1 MLDCA
6 ANQMRRDLPLAYPG
20 MKIGL
25 FGGSFDP
32 AHDGHAHV
40 AETALKRLGLDR
52 VWWLVSPQNPLK
64 PKSSPFA
71 KRMKSA
77 ESQARGS
84 RMVVTD
90 IEKQFGCDYTY
101 KTLRTLKRLYPGVQ
115 FYLVMGADN
124 LANFRKWRNWR
135 EVAASVPVVVVS
147 RPGAGPDKRLNAPK
161 DWIFINARY
170 YPESSTALRTRKRV
184 PVAKPK
190 RK

>member
-1 MLDCA
+1 
-6 ANQMRRDLPLAYPG
+6 MRRALPLAYPG

-32 AHDGHAHV
+32 AHEGHAHV

-77 ESQARGS
+77 ALHAKSP

-90 IEKQFGCDYTY
+90 LEKQLGCAYTFE
-101 KTLRTLKRLYPGVQ
+101 TLRALKRLYPGVR
-115 FYLVMGADN
+115 FFLVMGADN

-135 EVAASVPVVVVS
+135 EVAQSAPVVVVS
-147 RPGAGPDKRLNAPK
+147 RPGVGPDKRLNAPK
-161 DWIFINARY
+161 DWIFLNARHSAH
-170 YPESSTALRTRKRV
+170 SSTALRARKR
-184 PVAKPK
+184 PAVAKPR

>member
-1 MLDCA
+1 MK
-6 ANQMRRDLPLAYPG
+6 RDLPLAYPG

-32 AHDGHAHV
+32 AHEGHAHV

-71 KRMKSA
+71 ERMQSA
-77 ESQARGS
+77 QDQAHDAK
-84 RMVVTD
+84 MVVTD
-90 IEKQFGCDYTY
+90 LEQRLDCGYTFE
-101 KTLRTLKRLYPGVQ
+101 TLRALKRLYPGVS
-115 FYLVMGADN
+115 FALIMGADN

-135 EVAASVPVVVVS
+135 EVAAAIPVVIVS
-147 RPGAGPDKRLNAPK
+147 RPGVRAAERLGAPRQWTYLNA
-161 DWIFINARY
+161 RLHR
-170 YPESSTALRTRKRV
+170 ESSTAIRAQKRAAL
-184 PVAKPK
+184 AKPK